1 MRIMKLEVRGFRSLR
16 NITWEPG
23 RLNVVIGP
31 NGSGK
36 SNLLRSL
43 VMLAT
48 AAKGG
53 LSKRIQRDGGMDR
66 LVWDGAEDKI
76 ELRAKFSPVD
86 PTRDEIRDSLTYQM
100 ELGRIGKTSAYRLN
114 YELLG
119 NFYRVESGSRPQPF
133 KLLERTPSSAVV
145 FDPEERGLRANE
157 EALSE
162 EETLLSV
169 AAGPLSANRYLS
181 EFHRELSAWTVYE
194 DFHTNREAEIRQ
206 AALTRNE
213 TRVESDGQNLISVLH
228 TLYTSD
234 REFKSEVNTA
244 MRAAFSDDFEELV
257 FPPAADQR
265 VQLRVRW
272 KSLKREQSAADLS
285 DGTLR
290 FLFLLAV
297 LANPKQPSLI
307 AIDEPET
314 GLHPSMLPIVAE
326 YARDA
331 ALRSQVILTTHS
343 PEFLDA
349 FGTEP
354 PTTTVAEWLNGET
367 ILRVVSGDDLGYW
380 LDKYTLGEL
389 FRSKQL
395 ESMQ

>member
-1 MRIMKLEVRGFRSLR
+1 MRILKLEIKGFRSLR
-16 NITWEPG
+16 ELTWEPG

-43 VMLAT
+43 ELLT
-48 AAKGG
+48 ISAKGG
-53 LSKRIQRDGGMDR
+53 LGKHVQREGGMDR
-66 LVWDGAEDKI
+66 LLWDGVATAID
-76 ELRAKFSPVD
+76 LQAKLSPID
-86 PTRDEIRDSLTYQM
+86 PNRDELRDSLTYNLV
-100 ELGRIGKTSAYRLN
+100 LGRIGNSSAYRMD

-119 NFYRVESGSRPQPF
+119 NFYRMESGERAQPF

-145 FDPEERGLRANE
+145 FDPDERELRANE
-157 EALSE
+157 AQLSE

-169 AAGPLSANRYLS
+169 AAGPLSANQHIS
-181 EFHRELSAWTVYE
+181 EFHREFSGWSIYG
-194 DFHTNREAEIRQ
+194 DIHTNRESEIRQ
-206 AALTRNE
+206 AAVTRNE
-213 TRVESDGQNLISVLH
+213 SRVDSDGQNLISVLH
-228 TLYTSD
+228 TLYTSN
-234 REFKSEVNTA
+234 REFKSELNTA
-244 MRAAFSDDFEELV
+244 MRSAFSDDFEELI
-257 FPPAADQR
+257 FPPASDQR

-297 LANPKQPSLI
+297 LASPKLPSLI

-326 YARDA
+326 YAREA
-331 ALRSQVILTTHS
+331 SRRSQIILTTHS

-349 FGTEP
+349 FGKDP
-354 PTTTVAEWLNGET
+354 PTTTVAEWSNGQT
-367 ILRVVSGDDLGYW
+367 KLQVVSGDDLKYW
-380 LDKYTLGEL
+380 LDKYSLGEL
-389 FRSKQL
+389 FRSRQL
-395 ESMQ
+395 ESMS